1 MGRTTDE
8 EIIYERDDYDYEGGE
23 MKRAR
28 RPRPPPGPPP
38 PPNAPP
44 NAIQLKCVWEF
55 RPTRAVLLGTID
67 PGSVLYRLPK
77 SDGVLNIILGFVVLY
92 YEEEVLAQRVL
103 GELMRDNVCAGHQG
117 RYVQGSEARQPDA
130 VADGARG
137 VLCARPRERNR
148 RLCKYCPLQCGPAL
162 V

>member
-1 MGRTTDE
+1 M
-8 EIIYERDDYDYEGGE
+8 
-23 MKRAR
+23 
-28 RPRPPPGPPP
+28 
-38 PPNAPP
+38 
-44 NAIQLKCVWEF
+44 QLKCVWEF

-77 SDGVLNIILGFVVLY
+77 SDGVLNIILGFVVLF

-103 GELMRDNVCAGHQG
+103 GELIRDYVCAGQ
-117 RYVQGSEARQPDA
+117 RARPVQGSGARQPDA

-148 RLCKYCPLQCGPAL
+148 WRKYCPLQCGPVSVQCSADDL
-162 V
+162 PSVLHGSVCE

>member
-1 MGRTTDE
+1 M
-8 EIIYERDDYDYEGGE
+8 
-23 MKRAR
+23 
-28 RPRPPPGPPP
+28 
-38 PPNAPP
+38 
-44 NAIQLKCVWEF
+44 QLKGVWEF

-103 GELMRDNVCAGHQG
+103 GELIRDYVCAGQ
-117 RYVQGSEARQPDA
+117 RARPVRGSEARQPDA
-130 VADGARG
+130 VADDARG

-148 RLCKYCPLQCGPAL
+148 LGKYCPLQIGPVLGQCSADDL
-162 V
+162 PSVLHGAVCVWWVRQ